1 MQNISLHSIKRRT
14 TLLKYALVVL
24 LLLSIGLSI
33 SSAWHKSS
41 HLLQAD
47 QHCALCLNA
56 HNVDHSLPTH
66 LSQFIA
72 PLLAE
77 PNVTLGAKVGAKLV
91 VTTTGNR
98 DPPYVI

>member
-1 MQNISLHSIKRRT
+1 MLNISLHSIKRRT
-14 TLLKYALVVL
+14 TILKYVLVVS
-24 LLLSIGLSI
+24 LLLSIGLSVF
-33 SSAWHKSS
+33 SEWHNSS

-56 HNVDHSLPTH
+56 HNVDHSLPSH
-66 LSQFIA
+66 LSQLFA

-77 PNVTLGAKVGAKLV
+77 PNVTLAAKVGAKLV